1 MNSNSNISNNNN
13 GGSAINSASGSSKVL
28 SWVIIFWCP
37 SFHYTCNELSYS
49 MIFCAIFKIISL
61 NELHLIW
68 SIVISIFP
76 MMLLLFGT
84 RFFSCILVNSL
95 KIDKINDIFLTDQF
109 LVSFLIFHILNFM
122 IPKGRRICRNIEKE

>member
-28 SWVIIFWCP
+28 SCVIIFWCP
-37 SFHYTCNELSYS
+37 SFYYTCNKLSYCI
-49 MIFCAIFKIISL
+49 IFCAIFKIISL
-61 NELHLIW
+61 NELHSIW
-68 SIVISIFP
+68 PIVISTFP

-84 RFFSCILVNSL
+84 RFYSCILVNSL
-95 KIDKINDIFLTDQF
+95 KIDKINVIFLTDQF

-122 IPKGRRICRNIEKE
+122 IPKGRRFCRNLEKE